1 MEVCSKNIE
10 FFNMKPR
17 DTQNSEE
24 VLKFD
29 HIHCDLL
36 AVHCF
41 YAFFFSVF

>member
-10 FFNMKPR
+10 FFNMKRR

-29 HIHCDLL
+29 QIYCHLL
-36 AVHCF
+36 AVH
-41 YAFFFSVF
+41 